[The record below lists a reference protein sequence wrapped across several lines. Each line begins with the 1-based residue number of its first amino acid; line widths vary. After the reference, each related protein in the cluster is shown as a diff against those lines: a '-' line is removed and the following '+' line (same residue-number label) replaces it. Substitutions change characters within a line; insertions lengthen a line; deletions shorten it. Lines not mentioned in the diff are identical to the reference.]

1 MNTTANHNSP
11 VVVTGAAGFI
21 GARLASRITLDGG
34 QVIAVD
40 ETPHFEAR
48 AEIASLFQGAS
59 PHRIIGMNELPD
71 WLDSPESGGISGIFH
86 LGACTDTTEYDEKF
100 LDKVNTAYTRR
111 LWDVAARRKIPFL
124 YASSAAVYGD
134 GSNGYDD
141 EKPPGEYKPL
151 NPYGDSKHRFDI
163 WALGENIKN
172 RPPTWAGFRF
182 FNVYG
187 FGEAHKEKMSSV
199 FYQAFVQI
207 LDRGEVSLFRS
218 HKQGVA
224 DGHQSRDFIY
234 VEDVVKVLLHA
245 WRDGLPNNIYNLGT
259 GHARTFLDL
268 ANAAFAAMGRAPKI
282 KFIDTPPH
290 IRSRYQYF
298 TEAKMDKLNRSGY
311 TAPFISLENGAK
323 LYWERLKKALATQ
336 GN

>member
-1 MNTTANHNSP
+1 MNSTANHDSP

-21 GARLASRITLDGG
+21 GARLASRIARDGG

-40 ETPHFEAR
+40 ETAHFEAR
-48 AEIASLFQGAS
+48 SEIASLYQGAP

-71 WLDSPESGGISGIFH
+71 WLDSPDSGEISGIFH
-86 LGACTDTTEYDEKF
+86 MGACTDTTEYDEDF
-100 LDKVNTAYTRR
+100 LEKVNTAYTRG
-111 LWDVAARRKIPFL
+111 LWEAAARRKIPFL
-124 YASSAAVYGD
+124 YASSAAIYGD
-134 GSNGYDD
+134 GSGGYDD
-141 EKPPGEYKPL
+141 ETPPGEYKPL

-163 WALGENIKN
+163 WALGEKSEN
-172 RPPTWAGFRF
+172 RPPAWTGFRF

-224 DGHQSRDFIY
+224 DGHQSRDFIH

-245 WRDGLPNNIYNLGT
+245 WRNGLPDGIYNLGT
-259 GHARTFLDL
+259 GQARTFLDL
-268 ANAAFAAMGRAPKI
+268 AKAAFAAMGRESKI

-298 TEAKMDKLNRSGY
+298 TEAKMDKLSRSGY
-311 TAPFISLENGAK
+311 TAPFTSLEDGAR
-323 LYWERLKKALATQ
+323 LYWERLKKMLTTQ

>member
-1 MNTTANHNSP
+1 MNSTVNHAAP
-11 VVVTGAAGFI
+11 VIVTGAAGFI
-21 GARLASRITLDGG
+21 GARLASRIARDGT

-40 ETPHFEAR
+40 ETHHFEAR
-48 AEIASLFQGAS
+48 AEIASLYQGAP
-59 PHRIIGMNELPD
+59 PHRINGMNDLPD
-71 WLDSPESGGISGIFH
+71 WLDGPDSNEISGILH
-86 LGACTDTTEYDEKF
+86 LGACTDTTEYDEGF
-100 LDKVNTAYTRR
+100 LEKVNTAYTRR
-111 LWDVAARRKIPFL
+111 LWEIATRRKIPFL
-124 YASSAAVYGD
+124 YASSAAIYGD
-134 GSNGYDD
+134 GSSGYDD
-141 EKPPGEYKPL
+141 ETHPEEYEPL

-163 WALGENIKN
+163 WALGENIEN

-207 LDRGEVSLFRS
+207 LERGEVSLFRS

-234 VEDVVKVLLHA
+234 VEDVVKVLVHA
-245 WRDGLPNNIYNLGT
+245 WRKGLPDGIYNLGT
-259 GHARTFLDL
+259 GQARTFLDL
-268 ANAAFAAMGRAPKI
+268 TNAAFAAMGREPKI
-282 KFIDTPPH
+282 KFIDTPPN

-311 TAPFISLENGAK
+311 TTPFTSLEDGAK
-323 LYWERLKKALATQ
+323 LYWERLKKVLTPQ
-336 GN
+336 GD